1 MADPVLPPSRFGA
14 GYTVGPPT
22 ATGAASAAPPAA
34 LGNPVASPADP
45 ARDTSAPANA
55 GMNLL
60 AVVAFVLSLLWGP
73 FLVVLTIP
81 MALHARRQIARRHQ
95 GGGGLALAALALGAV
110 YLVVGVVAVVLAL
123 CTQGPI
129 GTGLR

>member
-1 MADPVLPPSRFGA
+1 MADPALPPSRFGA
-14 GYTVGPPT
+14 GYTVGPQP
-22 ATGAASAAPPAA
+22 ATGAAPPGPPAA
-34 LGNPVASPADP
+34 LGNPGASPADP
-45 ARDTSAPANA
+45 AHETSAPANA
-55 GMNLL
+55 GVNLL

-95 GGGGLALAALALGAV
+95 GGGGLALAALALAAI
-110 YLVVGVVAVVLAL
+110 YLVVGLVVVVLAL

-129 GTGLR
+129 GTGWR

>member
-22 ATGAASAAPPAA
+22 AIGAALPGPPAA
-34 LGNPVASPADP
+34 LGNPGASPDP
-45 ARDTSAPANA
+45 AHVTSAPANA

-60 AVVAFVLSLLWGP
+60 AVTAFVLSLLWGP

-95 GGGGLALAALALGAV
+95 GGGGLALAALALAAI
-110 YLVVGVVAVVLAL
+110 YLVVGLVVVVLAL

-129 GTGLR
+129 GTGWR